1 LLAGNRV
8 FTWKIFRPA
17 GVSVSFGCLSSKA
30 YRHNSGNRLC
40 RCGIMQNVI
49 LNGMQFGD
57 EMNQLNSVAE
67 RGIPPEALEV
77 MARIDARRKNFN
89 RNLKISLAI
98 MVLLLFLSLVVLGLD
113 FKFMG
118 KWLGFILTG
127 LGFTLLVS
135 VLAISLAC
143 VLSVLGALGRLSR
156 NPILNA
162 MATLY
167 VSLIRGTPLL
177 VQVYMWYLAL
187 PQIGGALQELGF
199 VGIQKYLT
207 LPAIPAGIMALAVCY
222 GAYMT
227 ETVRAGI
234 QSIKIGQ
241 NEAAKALGMTRA
253 QTMRRVIFPQALR
266 VIIPPVSNEF
276 IAMVKDSSL
285 VSLMGVWELSF
296 RAIKI
301 GRRYF
306 QSLEMLILVAVI
318 YWVMCIILQTVQEK
332 IEKHMAK
339 GERGANG

>member
-1 LLAGNRV
+1 
-8 FTWKIFRPA
+8 
-17 GVSVSFGCLSSKA
+17 
-30 YRHNSGNRLC
+30 
-40 RCGIMQNVI
+40 
-49 LNGMQFGD
+49 
-57 EMNQLNSVAE
+57 MNQLNSVAE

-77 MARIDARRKNFN
+77 MKRIDDRRRNFS
-89 RNLKISLAI
+89 RNLKISLAV
-98 MVLLLFLSLVVLGLD
+98 MVVLLVLILVVLGLD
-113 FKFMG
+113 FKFMA

-127 LGFTLLVS
+127 IGFTLMVS

-143 VLSVLGALGRLSR
+143 VLSVIGALGRLSR
-156 NPILNA
+156 NPVFNA
-162 MATLY
+162 TATLY

-187 PQIGGALQELGF
+187 PQIGGALERLGL

-241 NEAAKALGMTRA
+241 GEAARALGMTGA

-318 YWVMCIILQTVQEK
+318 YWVMCIVLQTIQER
-332 IEKHMAK
+332 IEKHMAR
-339 GERGANG
+339 GERRENG

>member
-1 LLAGNRV
+1 
-8 FTWKIFRPA
+8 
-17 GVSVSFGCLSSKA
+17 
-30 YRHNSGNRLC
+30 
-40 RCGIMQNVI
+40 
-49 LNGMQFGD
+49 
-57 EMNQLNSVAE
+57 MNQSNSIAG
-67 RGIPPEALEV
+67 RGIPPEALAV
-77 MARIDARRKNFN
+77 MKQIADRRKNFS

-98 MVLLLFLSLVVLGLD
+98 LVLLMVVGLVVLGLD
-113 FKFMG
+113 FKFMS
-118 KWLGFILTG
+118 KWIGFILTG

-143 VLSVLGALGRLSR
+143 VLAVIGALGRLSR
-156 NPILNA
+156 NPIFNA
-162 MATLY
+162 MAILY

-187 PQIGGALQELGF
+187 PQIGGALEKLGL

-241 NEAAKALGMTRA
+241 GEAAKALGMTGA
-253 QTMRRVIFPQALR
+253 QTMRRVIFPQAMR

-306 QSLEMLILVAVI
+306 QSLEMLILVAAI
-318 YWVMCIILQTVQEK
+318 YWVMCIVLQTIQER
-332 IEKHMAK
+332 IEKHMAR
-339 GERGANG
+339 GERGEHG